1 MMGNGLI
8 ESKAGMSFH
17 LEGENEI
24 DATLLSHMIS
34 DMVEYTKIMAKE
46 VNPDAYLKM
55 NVTAF
60 KNGSFEVLFSAV
72 CQAAETLFT
81 GVGAA
86 ATTAGA
92 VIGAVKGGI
101 EIKKL
106 LKGKSARAINDLP
119 DGKISIEAQSGEK
132 VTVPSASQ
140 VVMYNIQ
147 ADQLITNISNYA
159 KIHNPDGG
167 FSIADESGSVYCS
180 PFDISEMAK
189 PSDITETTNCQR
201 SRVDAD
207 LLIRKPDLEGTS
219 KWGFTYNGRLIN
231 AAIDDD
237 VFLEWFKSHGTINRG
252 DHIHTTLEIYV
263 DVDPQGNPIKG
274 TEKYTVIKVHG
285 EILRDIE
292 SAQDCLI

>member
-1 MMGNGLI
+1 MENELI

-17 LEGENEI
+17 LDGESEI

-81 GVGAA
+81 GVGVA

-101 EIKKL
+101 EVKKL
-106 LKGKSARAINDLP
+106 LKGRSAKSVNILP
-119 DGKISIEAQSGEK
+119 DGKISVEAQNGEK
-132 VTVPSASQ
+132 VTVPTASQ

-159 KIHNPDGG
+159 KTHNPSGG
-167 FSIADESGSVYCS
+167 FSITDDVGSVYCS
-180 PFDISEMAK
+180 PLDISEMAR
-189 PSDITETTNCQR
+189 PSNIIETMTCQR
-201 SRVDAD
+201 SRVEAD

-231 AAIDDD
+231 ASIDDD
-237 VFLEWFKSHGTINRG
+237 IFLEWFKSHGTINRG
-252 DHIHTTLEIYV
+252 DHIHATLEIYV

-285 EILRDIE
+285 EILRDIA

>member
-1 MMGNGLI
+1 MENDLI

-17 LEGENEI
+17 LDGENEI

-34 DMVEYTKIMAKE
+34 DMVEFTKIISKE

-86 ATTAGA
+86 AATAGT

-106 LKGKSARAINDLP
+106 LKGKTPKWVETHS
-119 DGKISIEAQSGEK
+119 DGKVSIESQNGEK
-132 VTVPSASQ
+132 VVVPPASQ

-159 KIHNPDGG
+159 KAHNPSGG
-167 FSIADESGSVYCS
+167 FSVSDKSGSVYCTAS
-180 PFDISEMAK
+180 DIAEMAK
-189 PSDITETTNCQR
+189 PAEITETSACQR
-201 SRVDAD
+201 SRIEAD
-207 LLIRKPDLEGTS
+207 LLIRKPDLEGSS
-219 KWGFTYNGRLIN
+219 KWGFTYNGRIIN
-231 AAIDDD
+231 ASIDDD
-237 VFLEWFKSHGTINRG
+237 DFLEWFQAHGTVNRG
-252 DHIHTTLEIYV
+252 DHIHATLEVYV
-263 DVDPQGNPIKG
+263 DIDPQGIPIKG

-285 EILRDIE
+285 EILHDIDNTQ
-292 SAQDCLI
+292 SPWM